1 LSLLPSK
8 YIQTTG
14 IIKNIEHQ
22 IPAPVEAVFDKL
34 FELSLAKLAISSIN
48 IATINKS
55 INDANTNVNTYG
67 HEIRQ
72 RISLGVILSRSRIT

>member
-1 LSLLPSK
+1 MK
-8 YIQTTG
+8 IIG

-34 FELSLAKLAISSIN
+34 FELSTAKLAISSIN
-48 IATINKS
+48 IAIVNKS
-55 INDANTNVNTYG
+55 IKDAKTIVNTYG

-72 RISLGVILSRSRIT
+72 SISFVDICDRWSIP